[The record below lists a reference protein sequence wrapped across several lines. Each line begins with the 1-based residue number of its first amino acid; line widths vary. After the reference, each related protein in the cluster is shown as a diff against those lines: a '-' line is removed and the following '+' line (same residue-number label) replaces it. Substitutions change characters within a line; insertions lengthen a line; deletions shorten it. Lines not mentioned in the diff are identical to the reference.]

1 MADAPT
7 LLLALTLL
15 LAIFIDVGLIVAW
28 QKRRGRLKQE
38 GDVRVLGASSPVL
51 TAVKRFLWERLG
63 LRRIYTRLVAWSQRA
78 ARHPGIR
85 RLFDLYA
92 RLMRSVAWGS
102 LAELGLIC
110 GWAAWVA
117 RNALVFSPNLI
128 LNGGEF
134 PNLVQTHF
142 IWTLLPRC
150 GLCFLWNG
158 SINGGAP
165 ALAELSGAVLHP
177 LVFLPVL
184 AWGVID
190 GSKVTLAA
198 SLALAGAAQWK
209 LARALDLGAWARLW
223 SALIIVAGGHLAGK
237 MENGNLALVLGLAS
251 AAMALAYGVDLLFK
265 RRRRALAGFAAWLAL
280 TALSGE
286 GYIQVGFVLS
296 ILPLLGLLC
305 LRRGQEEKPAWKDYL
320 LALGLAALL
329 AGIFLAPV
337 AHALP
342 MMRKDT
348 DTSLS
353 NFPPI
358 TTLPLNLVIDDLV
371 FYRTQILGQ
380 DPFPYTHILYI
391 GWTPVLLALLA
402 LRLTPPR
409 LARLMWIFWG
419 GIGLVFLVTS
429 IELVRAVAEV
439 IPAVTHLRHL
449 TVASGLAVPLIM
461 TLAAISLEEL
471 LRTVGKRAKGW
482 KLPAEAAIFVTAVLI
497 MAVSIP
503 TCYRFSQEFF
513 GVHNA
518 GELVSEVE
526 RLRTPTAQW
535 VQPPLGRYDW
545 TMLALERGM
554 KITGTWRPW
563 YWVERGNP
571 PAYVEAEPLQ
581 DRASERVFT
590 SQSNWFGYVVVPEA
604 EYAFVTG
611 AEGQMTPC
619 RANSLGGW
627 VEVWCENHAAG
638 VLTVREHPWSGWYAW
653 VDGQPARLQS
663 QQWMQVEAPAGVH
676 TYWFRYLPWDAAL
689 GLLLTFA
696 GMALLVKAYQDR

>member
-1 MADAPT
+1 MADDPT

-15 LAIFIDVGLIVAW
+15 LAILIDAGLIVAW
-28 QKRRGRLKQE
+28 QKRRGRLLPE
-38 GDVRVLGASSPVL
+38 GEVRVLGAPSPVL

-63 LRRIYTRLVAWSQRA
+63 LRKIFIRLAAWRQRA
-78 ARHPGIR
+78 ARHPWVR
-85 RLFDLYA
+85 RLFELCA
-92 RLMRSVAWGS
+92 RVRQSVAWGS

-117 RNALVFSPNLI
+117 RNALVFSPDRI

-209 LARALDLGAWARLW
+209 LARTLDLGAWARLW

-265 RRRRALAGFAAWLAL
+265 RRRRALAGFAVWLAL

-296 ILPLLGLLC
+296 TLPLLGLLC
-305 LRRGQEEKPAWKDYL
+305 LGRGQEEKPAWKDYL
-320 LALGLAALL
+320 LSLGLAALL
-329 AGIFLAPV
+329 AGIFLAPM

-342 MMRKDT
+342 ILRKDT
-348 DTSLS
+348 DASLS

-371 FYRTQILGQ
+371 FYHTQILGQ

-391 GWTPVLLALLA
+391 GWIPVLLALLA
-402 LRLTPPR
+402 LRLAPRR

-449 TVASGLAVPLIM
+449 TVASGLAVPLILS
-461 TLAAISLEEL
+461 LAAISLDEL
-471 LRTVGKRAKGW
+471 LRAIGERAKAW
-482 KLPAEAAIFVTAVLI
+482 KLPAEAAVFVSAALI
-497 MAVSIP
+497 AGLSIP

-513 GVHNA
+513 GVHA
-518 GELVSEVE
+518 ASELVSEVE
-526 RLRTPTAQW
+526 RLRTPSAQW
-535 VQPPLGRYDW
+535 VKPPLGRYDW

-571 PAYVEAEPLQ
+571 PAYVEAMPLQ
-581 DRASERVFT
+581 ERAPGRVFS
-590 SQSNWFGYVVVPEA
+590 SQSDRFGYVVSPEA
-604 EYAFVTG
+604 EYAFITDAG
-611 AEGQMTPC
+611 GTLTPC
-619 RANSLGGW
+619 RATSQGGW
-627 VEVWCENHAAG
+627 VEVRCESRAAG
-638 VLTVREHPWSGWYAW
+638 LLTVREHPWNGWYAW
-653 VDGQPARLQS
+653 IDGQPARLQR
-663 QQWMQVEAPAGVH
+663 QTWMQVEAPAGVH
-676 TYWFRYLPWDAAL
+676 TYRFRYLPWDAAL
-689 GLLLTFA
+689 GALMTLA
-696 GMALLVKAYQDR
+696 GAALVMKTYQDT